1 MPSPPSSPRAPR
13 IGICG
18 AGVGGLTLAGILPR
32 TLPRAR
38 IAVFERA
45 PADRD
50 QGYGLDLD
58 KHGQEALARAGVYHR
73 YWEISRPFSD
83 SMAFFPMH
91 GEGLLGVYFRP
102 AMLRYLFPS
111 FMAAQPETNRGAL
124 RDVLLDAM
132 ASNENVS
139 VQFEADVRDIRA
151 NGAGADLLDGAG
163 GHLGTFDLVVDASTL
178 RQHRVHDAATGRS
191 RQGQPSYTA

>member
-1 MPSPPSSPRAPR
+1 
-13 IGICG
+13 
-18 AGVGGLTLAGILPR
+18 
-32 TLPRAR
+32 
-38 IAVFERA
+38 
-45 PADRD
+45 
-50 QGYGLDLD
+50 
-58 KHGQEALARAGVYHR
+58 
-73 YWEISRPFSD
+73 
-83 SMAFFPMH
+83 
-91 GEGLLGVYFRP
+91 
-102 AMLRYLFPS
+102 MLRYLFPS

-163 GHLGTFDLVVDASTL
+163 GHLGTFDLVVDAMGLHSTL
-178 RQHRVHDAATGRS
+178 RQACTTPPPGRS

>member
-1 MPSPPSSPRAPR
+1 
-13 IGICG
+13 
-18 AGVGGLTLAGILPR
+18 
-32 TLPRAR
+32 
-38 IAVFERA
+38 
-45 PADRD
+45 
-50 QGYGLDLD
+50 
-58 KHGQEALARAGVYHR
+58 
-73 YWEISRPFSD
+73 
-83 SMAFFPMH
+83 
-91 GEGLLGVYFRP
+91 
-102 AMLRYLFPS
+102 MLRYLFPS

-178 RQHRVHDAATGRS
+178 RQHRVHDADTGRS